1 MPVRLLLLLL
11 LLPFLPACN
20 VTRFLDASKGE
31 KYLTKNVIVQE
42 KKKKPKIK
50 NWSSYSGELSKLCRQ
65 QPNRKFFGVPRQYF
79 YYSARDTVG
88 RSRISKFIRGFFGE
102 TFSEE
107 PVILDSQAVEESALA
122 MKYYLQSRGFF
133 NADVSSILSEK
144 QFSPGKV
151 TVTYLL
157 NPGRRYSIDSIS
169 FVSSDTTIQG
179 MLQSISPASFLK
191 SGSAVDVKLYDQEVA
206 RITRHLR
213 NNGYAYF
220 YPQYI
225 RPLVATDSSNV
236 TFTVSVRLEVMPPPG
251 RKKHQQFSVG
261 NIYVYPNYDP
271 AQPATSQPDT
281 LVDGLFFST
290 GGKPFWVK
298 PRTLANSFYF
308 RSGQLFSQ
316 EKVDLSERQLSSLGV
331 FQPLVINYD
340 LDTVNQQVL
349 NFYVPLSAA
358 KKWEIGFDFDL
369 NTTERRSIVGNRN
382 LIGLNFSPTLR
393 NRNFMK
399 GAELLVSN
407 LDFGIEL
414 ALFSGRKNL
423 VNALDFRFQND
434 LYFPRFVDYL
444 KLWKGLE
451 NIGITSERL
460 KETLRQKATTRLS
473 AGFNS
478 LVLLNNYKL
487 RFANTTFGYEIPLSP
502 RHQLLINHFGFDIVI
517 PTIEPNSP
525 FDSLLNN
532 IPSLQN
538 SFSRQFITGFFLRDV
553 NFIYNA
559 APKLSR
565 SSWYFR
571 SYFDLSGIEEAAVN
585 SVYNS
590 LSGKSERFKFFG
602 VNFSQYAKI
611 ELDGRYYLQLA
622 PQQTLVARLN
632 TGVVLPYYQSE
643 DVPYIKQ
650 FYVGGPYSIRGWY
663 ARELGPGQFVDPITS
678 DARNRP
684 LFYQSGNYKLEFNLE
699 YRFFFLRPL
708 GLFNLYGAFFV
719 DGGNVWT
726 QREDT
731 ARPGAHLSW
740 RRSLDENGRVTE
752 DLFLRQMAVA
762 TGFGTRWDFTYFI
775 LRLDLGTPVRN
786 NFPDPARNQRYLV
799 DFSKW
804 QLRDIRYQLAL
815 GYPF

>member
-1 MPVRLLLLLL
+1 MLLFPL
-11 LLPFLPACN
+11 LPACN
-20 VTRFLDASKGE
+20 VTRFLDATKGE
-31 KYLTKNVIVQE
+31 KYLSKNTIIQE
-42 KKKKPKIK
+42 KKKKSKIK
-50 NWSSYSGELSKLCRQ
+50 NWSSFSGELLKLCRQ

-79 YYSARDTVG
+79 YYSATDTVG
-88 RSRISKFIRGFFGE
+88 RSKISKFVRGFFGK

-107 PVILDSQAVEESALA
+107 PVLLDTQAVGESALA

-133 NADVSSILSEK
+133 NAEVTTMLTEK
-144 QFSPGKV
+144 QSSPGKV
-151 TVTYLL
+151 GVTYLV
-157 NPGRRYSIDSIS
+157 NPGWRYAVDSIR
-169 FVSSDTTIQG
+169 FISSDTAVQTL
-179 MLQSISPASFLK
+179 LQSVSGVSFLK
-191 SGSAVDVKLYDQEVA
+191 PGSPVDVKLYDQEVA

-225 RPLVATDSSNV
+225 RPLVATDSSN
-236 TFTVSVRLEVMPPPG
+236 TTHTVSVRLEVMPPPG
-251 RKKHQQFSVG
+251 RKNHQLFSVG

-271 AQPATSQPDT
+271 AQPASSQPDT
-281 LVDGLFFST
+281 LVDGLFFSS

-308 RSGQLFSQ
+308 RSGQLFNQ

-331 FQPLVINYD
+331 FQPLVVNYEVD
-340 LDTVNQQVL
+340 SVNQQVL

-358 KKWEIGFDFDL
+358 KKWEIGYDFDL

-399 GAELLVSN
+399 GAELLVGN

-423 VNALDFRFQND
+423 VNALDFRLQND

-444 KLWKGLE
+444 RLWKGLA
-451 NIGITSERL
+451 NIGLTNERL

-487 RFANTTFGYEIPLSP
+487 RFANTTFGYEIPLST
-502 RHQLLINHFGFDIVI
+502 RHRLLINHFGFDLVI

-525 FDSLLNN
+525 FDSLLTK

-538 SFSRQFITGFFLRDV
+538 SFGRQFITGFFLRDI
-553 NFIYNA
+553 NFIYTTTPN
-559 APKLSR
+559 LSR

-571 SYFDLSGIEEAAVN
+571 LYFDLSGIESAAVN
-585 SVYNS
+585 SAYNS
-590 LSGKSERFKFFG
+590 FSGQSERFKLLG
-602 VNFSQYAKI
+602 VDLSQYAKI
-611 ELDGRYYLQLA
+611 ELDGRYYLELA
-622 PQQTLVARLN
+622 PQQTLVARVNSGLA
-632 TGVVLPYYQSE
+632 LPYYQSKE
-643 DVPYIKQ
+643 VPYIKQ

-663 ARELGPGQFVDPITS
+663 ARELGPGQYVDPITS

-684 LFYQSGNYKLEFNLE
+684 LFYQSGNYKLELNLE

-708 GLFNLYGAFFV
+708 GLFNLYGAFFI
-719 DGGNVWT
+719 DSGNVWT
-726 QREDT
+726 QREDA
-731 ARPGAHLSW
+731 ARPGAHLAWS
-740 RRSLDENGRVTE
+740 RTLDENGRITE

-786 NFPDPARNQRYLV
+786 NYPDPMRKQSYMV
-799 DFSKW
+799 DFSRW